1 MILNDI
7 AWAHYRIVLYNELYR
22 VLKTDKVNFKVV
34 HIASFSNMYESIYD
48 ATESCTH
55 KYPYVLLFNKNFD
68 ETRLLQ
74 RIFFSI
80 KEIVKFMPNVLVVHG
95 YYDVSLF
102 IAVITAKLLNVKII
116 VSIDSTE
123 FDKSRMLYKEIYKT
137 IFLKLC
143 DAAFCPGSAAKKYIQ
158 KLKMEKSRIFIV
170 NSTPDYKTIE
180 KVWLETFK
188 NREEIK
194 RKNNFRPY
202 NFLYVGRLSK
212 EKNLEML
219 IRSFSRLKNENNNY
233 EDWGLI
239 IVGSGQEEAELKR
252 NVRGL
257 NIPGIFF
264 TGKKKLK
271 EVLIYYAI
279 SDVLV
284 LPSMGDTWGIVV
296 NEAMI
301 CGLPVIVSNK
311 CGSAYDLVKEN
322 GFIFDPNDDNNLTEI
337 MLKFVNKEVSA
348 SEMGEKSKDIIREY
362 SPEASAKQFLQGID
376 QVLSKTK

>member
-1 MILNDI
+1 MVLNDI
-7 AWAHYRIVLYNELYR
+7 AWAHYRAAVYNELYH

-48 ATESCTH
+48 ATESCIH
-55 KYPYVLLFNKNFD
+55 KYPYVLLFNKSFD
-68 ETRLLQ
+68 KTKLLQ

-80 KEIVKFMPNVLVVHG
+80 KEIVKFMPDVLVVNG
-95 YYDVSLF
+95 YYDISLF
-102 IAVITAKLLNVKII
+102 IAVITAKLLNIKII
-116 VSIDSTE
+116 VSIDSIE

-170 NSTPDYKTIE
+170 NLTPDYKTIE
-180 KVWLETFK
+180 KAWLETFK

-194 RKNNFRPY
+194 RENNFKPY

-239 IVGSGQEEAELKR
+239 IVGSGQDEAELKR
-252 NVRGL
+252 NVRDL

-337 MLKFVNKEVSA
+337 MLKFANKEVSA
-348 SEMGEKSKDIIREY
+348 FEMGEKSKDIIREY
-362 SPEASAKQFLQGID
+362 NPEASAKQFLQGIN
-376 QVLSKTK
+376 QVLSKIK